1 MLNDGKNPNS
11 RSTINQ
17 IEITDLMLDNNSEF
31 YLNMKPKTIKAEIM
45 KKIKFYQDYGQIN
58 EKESNEFFHSNKIL
72 RSNSVELYKK
82 HNQKKKKVINE
93 NNTKIDNNGNDIVQI
108 IDKNNAQN
116 IGKSN
121 KKVTFLKSQFVTIID
136 VESYKQY
143 NQENTCKDPYEGIN
157 NNLDSDK
164 NVNGNERVVC
174 SCFIM

>member
-1 MLNDGKNPNS
+1 MLNGEKNPNS
-11 RSTINQ
+11 KKRINQ
-17 IEITDLMLDNNSEF
+17 IEITEIMLDNNSEF
-31 YLNMKPKTIKAEIM
+31 YLNMKPKTIKAENM

-82 HNQKKKKVINE
+82 HNQKKKKVIDE
-93 NNTKIDNNGNDIVQI
+93 NNVNIGNNGNDIV
-108 IDKNNAQN
+108 DKNNVQK

-143 NQENTCKDPYEGIN
+143 NAENTCKDPYEGIN
-157 NNLDSDK
+157 NNLDSDN
-164 NVNGNERVVC
+164 NVIENERVVC

>member
-1 MLNDGKNPNS
+1 MLNGEKNPNS
-11 RSTINQ
+11 KKSINQ
-17 IEITDLMLDNNSEF
+17 IEITEIMLDNNSEF
-31 YLNMKPKTIKAEIM
+31 YLNMKPKTIKAENM

-82 HNQKKKKVINE
+82 HNQKKKKVIDE
-93 NNTKIDNNGNDIVQI
+93 NNVNIGNNGNDIV
-108 IDKNNAQN
+108 DKNNVQK

-143 NQENTCKDPYEGIN
+143 NAENTCKDPYEGIN
-157 NNLDSDK
+157 NNLDSDN
-164 NVNGNERVVC
+164 NVIENERVVC